1 VRVRDEES
9 FEAERWDE
17 FIAEFG
23 VVEYVRVR
31 YLEAVRGR

>member
-1 VRVRDEES
+1 MKVRDEET

-17 FIAEFG
+17 FVEQFG

-31 YLEAVRGR
+31 YLEAVKR

>member
-1 VRVRDEES
+1 VRVANEES
-9 FEAERWDE
+9 FEADYWDD

-31 YLEAVRGR
+31 YLEAVRGL